1 MDAQDYPAQP
11 PDQID
16 LSVLSSVEELARR
29 KSDWDRLAATDKRD
43 GMFRGYDW
51 NVLWL
56 KHMAPRVTPHVLEI
70 TRASGEVVG
79 IAPLCQRTYK
89 DSVFRF
95 RSLGFTGREVTCG
108 DFLDILAAPGYKDRV
123 LSCVLEYLEQALR
136 RQELIVIGEC
146 LQESDTAHKLSE
158 WVGAKK
164 LRARWQEERAA
175 PYIELPSSF
184 DEYRRTLSRNT
195 RSNLR
200 RRERQFLEEQGYTM
214 ERLRGPEEVL
224 PQLPHLF
231 RLHEARWRSLGQKGV
246 FVHPGFCEFLHA
258 FIEEAHPQTETVL
271 YMMCAD
277 DEPMAAI
284 LLFRWGETTMYYQS
298 GWDPASPGARLSPN
312 LVLFGQAIG
321 DAIAEGYRYFEFLR
335 GDEPFKGKFTTTARP
350 TTTLLVAGDGIKPC
364 LYLVAMRIK
373 DWAKSVMLNRLPA
386 GRRSRTPL
394 FRGGNVAEEEHRPG
408 QRCVVGKDEEADS

>member
-1 MDAQDYPAQP
+1 MDAYHDSHQTSDRIEFSILSTQE
-11 PDQID
+11 D
-16 LSVLSSVEELARR
+16 LAGLR
-29 KSDWDRLAATDKRD
+29 SDWDRLASADKRD
-43 GMFRGYDW
+43 GLFRGFAW

-56 KHMAPRVTPHVLEI
+56 KHIAPEATPHVLKMTSE
-70 TRASGEVVG
+70 TGEVVG
-79 IAPLCQRTYK
+79 LVPLCQRTYK
-89 DSVFRF
+89 DSLFRF

-123 LSCVLEYLEQALR
+123 LSCVLEYLEHALR
-136 RQELIVIGEC
+136 RYELIVIGEC
-146 LQESDTAHKLSE
+146 LKGSDTAHKLSE

-164 LRARWQEERAA
+164 LRARYQEERTA

-200 RRERQFLEEQGYTM
+200 RRERQLLEEQGYMM

-246 FVHPGFCEFLHA
+246 FVHPGFREFLHA
-258 FIEEAHPQTETVL
+258 FIAEAHPQTETLL
-271 YMMCAD
+271 YMMYAD
-277 DEPMAAI
+277 DEPMAAL

-312 LVLFGQAIG
+312 LVLFGRAIG
-321 DAIAEGYRYFEFLR
+321 DAITEGYRYFEFLR

-350 TTTLLVAGDGIKPC
+350 TTTLLVAGDGFKPC

-394 FRGGNVAEEEHRPG
+394 FRGGNVAEEEHPSG
-408 QRCVVGKDEEADS
+408 PRCGGREG

>member
-1 MDAQDYPAQP
+1 MDAQDNPALSSDP
-11 PDQID
+11 ID
-16 LSVLSSVEELARR
+16 LSVLGSVEELARH
-29 KSDWDRLAATDKRD
+29 KSDWDRLAATDRRD

-56 KHMAPRVTPHVLEI
+56 KHMAPRVAPHVLEI

-79 IAPLCQRTYK
+79 IAPLCQRTYT

-123 LSCVLEYLEQALR
+123 LSCVLEYLEKALR

-146 LQESDTAHKLSE
+146 LQGSDTAHKLSE

-195 RSNLR
+195 RSNLK
-200 RRERQFLEEQGYTM
+200 RRERQLLEEQGYTI
-214 ERLRGPEEVL
+214 ERLQGPEEVL
-224 PQLPHLF
+224 QQLSHLF
-231 RLHEARWRSLGQKGV
+231 RLHETRWRSLGQAGV
-246 FVHPGFCEFLHA
+246 FAHPGFCEFLQA
-258 FIEEAHPQTETVL
+258 FIQEAHPLTETVL
-271 YMMCAD
+271 YLMCAD
-277 DEPMAAI
+277 GEPMAAI

-298 GWDPASPGARLSPN
+298 GWAPASPGARLSPN
-312 LVLFGQAIG
+312 LVLFGRAIA
-321 DAIAEGYRYFEFLR
+321 DAIDEGYRYFEFLR
-335 GDEPFKGKFTTTARP
+335 GDESFKGKFTNTARP
-350 TTTLLVAGDGIKPC
+350 TTTLLVTGEGFKPR
-364 LYLVAMRIK
+364 LYLAAMRLK
-373 DWAKSVMLNRLPA
+373 DWVKLMMANRFPA
-386 GRRSRTPL
+386 GRRS
-394 FRGGNVAEEEHRPG
+394 
-408 QRCVVGKDEEADS
+408 